1 MNKSELTA
9 ALREHLA
16 GKESIANEAAP
27 ALKLMRYALVELEK
41 PTSNGGTYNE
51 DADALRKDLASSERY
66 VKELVDALNDREG
79 YLYALLAEARMVPE
93 VGDEPVGTLGEA
105 LERAP
110 TLLDDLQEYVTNLIN
125 DDAAPATS
133 DDKDRF
139 INGVR
144 ELLDNVAPNGT
155 ADLSLQALWSVF
167 ETASRRYAS
176 LEEGMI
182 ERDRALVAADARLLA
197 IRSYLQMPVD
207 VSGDVNS
214 EEIARMQQLMSQA
227 VADKD
232 SVLLKIA
239 DAARAPANVAINQLP
254 EFVAGI
260 VKANEEGSKLLTSR
274 FVKPEEEMLEAI
286 LRQCIKIL
294 RLDWQDV
301 ETLPQEIQTLKDA
314 YETTERLLRMPM
326 PTRSNYQ
333 YDAAPFA
340 GWVSDAI
347 DLAHAVR
354 GNIAPEN
361 RVMAKAAEAIIAG
374 APRGV
379 E

>member
-1 MNKSELTA
+1 MTKSELTA

-93 VGDEPVGTLGEA
+93 VDDEPVGTLGEA

-125 DDAAPATS
+125 DDAVPATS

-144 ELLDNVAPNGT
+144 ELLDNVVPNGT
-155 ADLSLQALWSVF
+155 SDLSLQGLWDSF

-176 LEEGMI
+176 LEEGLI
-182 ERDRALVAADARLLA
+182 ERDKQLQQADTRISVLSNIIKESFEAAGLPFNTIEDLPAYRLQAHICSLVAQLEVKELVRADVPADAFL
-197 IRSYLQMPVD
+197 
-207 VSGDVNS
+207 
-214 EEIARMQQLMSQA
+214 
-227 VADKD
+227 KD
-232 SVLLKIA
+232 I
-239 DAARAPANVAINQLP
+239 
-254 EFVAGI
+254 
-260 VKANEEGSKLLTSR
+260 
-274 FVKPEEEMLEAI
+274 LE
-286 LRQCIKIL
+286 QCITIL

-301 ETLPQEIQTLKDA
+301 ETLPQHVQKLQEMVNSS
-314 YETTERLLRMPM
+314 RP
-326 PTRSNYQ
+326 
-333 YDAAPFA
+333 APIA
-340 GWVSDAI
+340 VPDGWVIDAI

-354 GNIAPEN
+354 GNLAPEN

-374 APRGV
+374 APRGA